1 MSLLFLFRLKNATEY
16 DRSNVGKR
24 LLQQKV
30 EKNGCMLPPQQI
42 NLVVDQQKVIVGV
55 PQICMNV
62 QEFVSQISN
71 GSCALSTLTKLE
83 IGFNL
88 TSFSVGQMDWDN
100 GVTRPLIQVT
110 FTMIGR
116 ILAVMNHNN

>member
-1 MSLLFLFRLKNATEY
+1 
-16 DRSNVGKR
+16 
-24 LLQQKV
+24 
-30 EKNGCMLPPQQI
+30 MLPPQQI

-62 QEFVSQISN
+62 QEFVSQIPN
-71 GSCALSTLTKLE
+71 GSCALSTLTKLK

-116 ILAVMNHNN
+116 ILAVMNHKN